1 MSNTTEEPL
10 VWGHTVEGLVR
21 CAKPRAT
28 PRWIEKMRA
37 HGLDVDKPLATA
49 YTREQW
55 RRFIFTSAEE
65 LFEGPVES
73 RLEQLGR
80 DLINAYAQTFLGRAV
95 AAVLRI
101 IGPKRALERMTKSL
115 RSGNNYSDTR
125 ATFTGPR
132 RAEFWINE
140 TLGAPSYICGAI
152 AAVMTI
158 AGTPSVR
165 VRTLSTDGHA
175 ATFEIEWDA

>member
-21 CAKPRAT
+21 CVRPRAT
-28 PRWIEKMRA
+28 PRWVEKMRA
-37 HGLDVDKPLATA
+37 HGLDVEKPLATA
-49 YTREQW
+49 YTKEQW
-55 RRFIFTSAEE
+55 RHFIFTSAEE
-65 LFEGPVES
+65 LFEGTMES
-73 RLEQLGR
+73 RLEQLGA
-80 DLINAYAQTFLGRAV
+80 DLMTAYAQTFLGRAV
-95 AAVLRI
+95 AAVLKI
-101 IGPKRALERMTKSL
+101 IGPKRTLERMTKSL

-152 AAVMTI
+152 ATVMAI
-158 AGTPSVR
+158 GGARSVR
-165 VRTLSTDGHA
+165 VRTLSTDGQG
-175 ATFEIEWDA
+175 ATFEIEWGA

>member
-1 MSNTTEEPL
+1 MRNTTEEPL

-21 CAKPRAT
+21 CVKSRAT
-28 PRWIEKMRA
+28 PRWIEKMRV
-37 HGLDVDKPLATA
+37 HGLDLHKPLATA

-55 RRFIFTSAEE
+55 RHFIFTSAEE
-65 LFEGPVES
+65 LFEGTMES
-73 RLEQLGR
+73 RLEQLG
-80 DLINAYAQTFLGRAV
+80 DLLIQAYAQTFLGRAV
-95 AAVLRI
+95 AAVLKI
-101 IGPKRALERMTKSL
+101 IGPKRAIERMTKSL

-140 TLGAPSYICGAI
+140 TLGAPSYICGAMS
-152 AAVMTI
+152 AVITI
-158 AGTPSVR
+158 AGTRSVR